1 MTSESNYG
9 GFVSDAIAKKLLDSL
24 GITQEQVDK
33 VKAIIDNID
42 IKTEN
47 GVTTIQIKLLNK

>member
-1 MTSESNYG
+1 MQKNNYG
-9 GFVSDAIAKKLLDSL
+9 GFISDAVTQKILNSL
-24 GITQEQVDK
+24 GITQDQVDK

-47 GVTTIQIKLLNK
+47 GVTIIQIKLLNK

>member
-1 MTSESNYG
+1 MLENNYG
-9 GFVSDAIAKKLLDSL
+9 GFISDAVTQKILNSL
-24 GITQEQVDK
+24 GITQDQVDK

-42 IKTEN
+42 IKTDN